1 MTLDKD
7 RNGALGISIAGGLGS
22 PTSGRPVIIAYAQGQ
37 AASRVSVSF
46 FFVDYLV
53 ETNSF
58 MRTRLYLTYLFC
70 ILLYQF

>member
-22 PTSGRPVIIAYAQGQ
+22 PIGDRPVIIAYAQGQ

-46 FFVDYLV
+46 FC
-53 ETNSF
+53 
-58 MRTRLYLTYLFC
+58 RLSRRD
-70 ILLYQF
+70 